1 MQQQSLLAL
10 SKFRRLELKP
20 KMSHQQKENLKPVIQ
35 ALEPQTDFHVRLFKY
50 NSLGIFHP
58 FKSRFIASSH

>member
-58 FKSRFIASSH
+58 FKSCFIASSH